1 MNAAAQQVKAGHGQI
16 VAAMA
21 EAGVGKSRLMF
32 EFKAT
37 SATGWMVLEAF
48 SVSHSKASSYLPVID
63 LLHSYFQI
71 VVAGRS
77 AHPPRKSRRANRD
90 SRSYARGRDPLPR

>member
-1 MNAAAQQVKAGHGQI
+1 MPSPMKAAAEQARAGHGQI

-37 SATGWMVLEAF
+37 SSACWMVLEAF
-48 SVSHSKASSYLPVID
+48 SVYTA
-63 LLHSYFQI
+63 
-71 VVAGRS
+71 
-77 AHPPRKSRRANRD
+77 RRRPTC
-90 SRSYARGRDPLPR
+90 R